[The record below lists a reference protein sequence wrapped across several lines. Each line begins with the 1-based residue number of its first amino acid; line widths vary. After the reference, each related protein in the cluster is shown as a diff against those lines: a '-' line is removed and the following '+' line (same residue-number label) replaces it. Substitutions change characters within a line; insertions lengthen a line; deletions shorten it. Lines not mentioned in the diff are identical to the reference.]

1 VNRNSFNARRRS
13 VLVFFICS
21 LWASPGLAFIDET
34 LDYIKR
40 SQLGFDFSNSI
51 DRVDL
56 SYEMLADN
64 FVPPS
69 CSLTQDGQR
78 KRCTVTMLGGTSNGW
93 GVFLQAPFKRKD
105 FFYLDWDVGVGLRSL
120 NGSLQSSDQDLD
132 GLPLSD
138 ASFSLLAAVIKP
150 YIQFGVTPEG
160 APDFLISVGP
170 ALQVAMGTMAVNGLS
185 EFVAVGT
192 SSVTGPLS
200 LLQGFFEI
208 EAVVYRFGEGSFSL
222 IASRDSTGRGQ
233 GTRIYPTDVD
243 GMSDFKA
250 KFTRDVSGLA
260 FGLGLKLVTP
270 WP

>member
-1 VNRNSFNARRRS
+1 MNCIDFKVHRS
-13 VLVFFICS
+13 SIVVFFVCS
-21 LWASPGLAFIDET
+21 LWASPGLALIDET
-34 LDYIKR
+34 WDYVKR
-40 SQLGFDFSNSI
+40 SQLGVDFSNSI

-56 SYEMLADN
+56 SYEMAADN
-64 FVPPS
+64 FVPSS
-69 CSLTQDGQR
+69 CSLMTDGQT
-78 KRCTVTMLGGTSNGW
+78 KRCAVTMLGGTSNGW
-93 GVFLQAPFKRKD
+93 GVFLQAPFKRQD
-105 FFYLDWDVGVGLRSL
+105 FFYFDWDISLGVRSL
-120 NGSLQSSDQDLD
+120 NASLQSQDQDLD

-138 ASFSLLAAVIKP
+138 ARFSLLAAVIKP

-170 ALQVAMGTMAVNGLS
+170 ALQVAMGTMAINGLS

-233 GTRIYPTDVD
+233 GTAIYPAEVD
-243 GMSDFKA
+243 GMNDFKA

>member
-1 VNRNSFNARRRS
+1 MNCTGFRVHCRS
-13 VLVFFICS
+13 VLVFVFS
-21 LWASPGLAFIDET
+21 LWTSPSFALINET
-34 LDYIKR
+34 WEYVKR
-40 SQLGFDFSNSI
+40 SQIGIDYSNSI

-56 SYEMLADN
+56 SYEMSADN

-69 CSLTQDGQR
+69 CSLLTDGQT
-78 KRCTVTMLGGTSNGW
+78 KRCSVTMLGGRSNGW
-93 GVFLQAPFKRKD
+93 GVFLQAPFKRQE
-105 FFYLDWDVGVGLRSL
+105 FFYFDWDVSVGVRSL
-120 NGSLQSSDQDLD
+120 SGSLQSREQRLD

-138 ASFSLLAAVIKP
+138 ASFSLLAAVLKP

-170 ALQVAMGTMAVNGLS
+170 ALQVAMGTMAVNGQS

-192 SSVTGPLS
+192 SSVSGPLS
-200 LLQGFFEI
+200 LLQGFFQI

-233 GTRIYPTDVD
+233 GTGIYPTDVD